1 MTEDKEKMN
10 NRMSIRKDI
19 WLQQEYQRKLMLDY
33 ITTTTQKN
41 REIRHGRKPKMCTT
55 HRARFVTFSCQY

>member
-33 ITTTTQKN
+33 ITTTT
-41 REIRHGRKPKMCTT
+41 
-55 HRARFVTFSCQY
+55 